1 MTIAENAD
9 LVGLPLS
16 PRQRL
21 AVMAGL
27 TIASWAVPAG
37 LVYGVLQLL

>member
-1 MTIAENAD
+1 MTIVENAD

-21 AVMAGL
+21 VVMTGL
-27 TIASWAVPAG
+27 TLTAWAVPLG
-37 LVYGVLQLL
+37 LVYGVLSLF